1 MDILLLEDDPLM
13 AELVELVLSGTIAGA
28 KVHHTAQVSQA
39 KAAWKA
45 QPAQLVICDQHL
57 QDGSGLDLVKLIRSE
72 DKTTPIVM
80 ISAHSD
86 REAVV
91 SALHYGISEFIAKPF
106 DVIMLQQRL
115 LPILQSL
122 PNAGT
127 GEPSKP
133 ELEAWLAQ
141 ALAEKLRMPSELS
154 PENILPLLAQSD
166 ELSCSELAR
175 LWQKE
180 TTLSARL
187 LNVANSASLKRSGT
201 PLSRLDDAISTLGIE
216 MALRIAMA
224 LALDITGSLSDE
236 RLVAFALHHHSAAEQ
251 VASIARAMAIS
262 IGLDGLSCYTAGLL
276 SRAGELSVLRTLQD
290 FITQGG
296 SLDESQIT
304 SQLAEWSPRYGNRLK
319 QQWGLP
325 IPVRELIGAVHVAPS
340 HATQRSLLVM
350 HLAGLRVASQLHT
363 PEALRMLRQSG
374 LDIDKWAPQKAEDT
388 AAKAQ
393 ILAEENHND
402 TRS

>member
-13 AELVELVLSGTIAGA
+13 AELVELVLSGTLAGA
-28 KVHHTAQVSQA
+28 KVRHTAQVSQA
-39 KAAWKA
+39 KAAWTT
-45 QPAQLVICDQHL
+45 QPAQLVICDRHL

-86 REAVV
+86 RKAVV
-91 SALHYGISEFIAKPF
+91 SAVHYGVSEFIAKPF
-106 DVIMLQQRL
+106 DVNMLQQRL
-115 LPILQSL
+115 RPILKRLSS
-122 PNAGT
+122 AGKDA
-127 GEPSKP
+127 PPMP
-133 ELEAWLAQ
+133 ELDAWLTR
-141 ALAEKLRMPSELS
+141 ALADKLRMPSELA
-154 PENILPLLAQSD
+154 PESILPLLAQRNA
-166 ELSCSELAR
+166 LSCSELAR

-187 LNVANSASLKRSGT
+187 LNVANSASLKRSGK
-201 PLSRLDDAISTLGIE
+201 PLSRLDDAISALGIE

-224 LALDITGSLSDE
+224 VALDITGSLNDE
-236 RLVAFALHHHSAAEQ
+236 RLVALALHHYSAAEQ

-304 SQLAEWSPRYGNRLK
+304 AQLAEWSPRYGNRLK
-319 QQWGLP
+319 QQWSLP
-325 IPVRELIGAVHVAPS
+325 LPVRELIGAVHVAPS

-363 PEALRMLRQSG
+363 PEALRMLRQAG
-374 LDIDKWAPQKAEDT
+374 LDIEKWTSSKEEDT
-388 AAKAQ
+388 AAKAPMM
-393 ILAEENHND
+393 AED
-402 TRS
+402 TSDNTRN

>member
-28 KVHHTAQVSQA
+28 KVRHTALVSQA

-80 ISAHSD
+80 ISAHSG
-86 REAVV
+86 REVV
-91 SALHYGISEFIAKPF
+91 ISALQYGISEFIAKPF
-106 DVIMLQQRL
+106 DVNMLQQRL
-115 LPILQSL
+115 QPILKSLSHAGKNEPSVPELDAWMAQSL
-122 PNAGT
+122 T
-127 GEPSKP
+127 D
-133 ELEAWLAQ
+133 
-141 ALAEKLRMPSELS
+141 KLRMPSELA
-154 PENILPLLAQSD
+154 PENVLPLLAQSD

-180 TTLSARL
+180 TILSARL
-187 LNVANSASLKRSGT
+187 LNVANSASLKRSGK
-201 PLSRLDDAISTLGIE
+201 PLSRLDDAINTLGIE

-236 RLVAFALHHHSAAEQ
+236 RLVQLALHHHSAAEQ

-262 IGLDGLSCYTAGLL
+262 IGQDGFSCYTAGLL

-304 SQLAEWSPRYGNRLK
+304 SQLAEWSPQYGNRLK
-319 QQWGLP
+319 QQWSLP
-325 IPVRELIGAVHVAPS
+325 LPVRELIGAIHVAPS
-340 HATQRSLLVM
+340 HATQRTLLVM

-374 LDIDKWAPQKAEDT
+374 LDIEKWAPQKEEDT

-393 ILAEENHND
+393 VLADKIPDD
-402 TRS
+402 TRN